1 MAKSPRPSTKVL
13 AKKSAPKASPG
24 RGAPVTR
31 VTVSD
36 QRGAERSVEVR
47 KIDNGFI
54 VRESLYDPK
63 KGYTSKE
70 RYCEK
75 APTLDVTGPKAKK

>member
-1 MAKSPRPSTKVL
+1 MAGKKPSTKVI
-13 AKKSAPKASPG
+13 ARKAAPKATNRS
-24 RGAPVTR
+24 APVTR
-31 VTVSD
+31 VSVSD
-36 QRGAERSVEVR
+36 KRGAERSVEVR

-63 KGYTSKE
+63 KGFSSKE

-75 APTLDVTGPKAKK
+75 APTLDVNGPKAKK